1 VAASIQGARLSYW
14 RLFHWFYAT
23 LLAAIVALFVWTFF
37 VPIPIPAPPFRSALV
52 SDLERSNAKLR
63 AIQPHSITADAEALA
78 RFLPNG
84 KTVKEAEVVLRK
96 EWFYCGPFE
105 DVGASEAARWGEK
118 YRHYMICKRTT
129 YYHPFFMFGWRI
141 ELFANRDD
149 VVESVR
155 ARRWYEGL

>member
-1 VAASIQGARLSYW
+1 VA
-14 RLFHWFYAT
+14 
-23 LLAAIVALFVWTFF
+23 
-37 VPIPIPAPPFRSALV
+37 IPIPAPPFRSALV
-52 SDLERSNAKLR
+52 SDLEGSNAKLR
-63 AIQPHSITADAEALA
+63 AIQPHNITVDLEALA

-84 KTVKEAEVVLRK
+84 MAVKEAEVVLRK

-105 DVGASEAARWGEK
+105 DVGANEAVRWGEK

-129 YYHPFFMFGWRI
+129 HYHPFFMLGWRI

-149 VVESVR
+149 VIESVR